1 MNIRVGIGYDVHPI
15 KVGNKGLFLGGVR
28 VSDSLY
34 LSGHSDGDVLCHAI
48 VDAILG
54 AASLGNIGT
63 EFPEN
68 DLNRDRRSLEFLSE
82 ISGAMKGRW
91 QLLNVDTV
99 VVIESVKLAAFVR
112 SMIENVA
119 EALGVESNFVNIK
132 PKSGNGSSPDFVH
145 AHAVC
150 LLREVE

>member
-15 KVGNKGLFLGGVR
+15 IVGNKGLFLGGVR

-34 LSGHSDGDVLCHAI
+34 LSGHSDGDVICHAI

-82 ISGAMKGRW
+82 ISGAIEGRW

-99 VVIESVKLAAFVR
+99 VVIESVKLAGFVR
-112 SMIENVA
+112 SM
-119 EALGVESNFVNIK
+119 
-132 PKSGNGSSPDFVH
+132 
-145 AHAVC
+145 
-150 LLREVE
+150 

>member
-15 KVGNKGLFLGGVR
+15 LAGSKGLFLGGVK

-34 LSGHSDGDVLCHAI
+34 LSGHSDGDALCHAI

-63 EFPEN
+63 EFPED
-68 DLNRDRRSLEFLSE
+68 DLNRDRRSLEFLFE
-82 ISGAMKGRW
+82 ISEAIRGHW

-99 VVIESVKLAAFVR
+99 VVIESVRLAGFVR
-112 SMIENVA
+112 SMIENISD
-119 EALGVESNFVNIK
+119 ALGVGSEIVNIK

>member
-1 MNIRVGIGYDVHPI
+1 MSIRVGIGYDVHPI
-15 KVGNKGLFLGGVR
+15 LVGNKGLFLGGVK

-34 LSGHSDGDVLCHAI
+34 LSGYSDGDALCHAI
-48 VDAILG
+48 VDAVLG
-54 AASLGNIGT
+54 AASLGNIGI
-63 EFPEN
+63 EFPEV
-68 DLNRDRRSLEFLSE
+68 DLNRDRRSLEFLFEVSE
-82 ISGAMKGRW
+82 AIRGRW

-99 VVIESVKLAAFVR
+99 VVIESVRLAGFVR
-112 SMIENVA
+112 SMTENIA
-119 EALGVESNFVNIK
+119 QALGVGSENVNIK

>member
-1 MNIRVGIGYDVHPI
+1 MSIRVGIGYDVHPI
-15 KVGNKGLFLGGVR
+15 LVGNKGLFLGGVK

-34 LSGHSDGDVLCHAI
+34 LSGYSDGDALCHAI
-48 VDAILG
+48 VDAVLG
-54 AASLGNIGT
+54 AVSLGNIGI
-63 EFPEN
+63 EFPEV
-68 DLNRDRRSLEFLSE
+68 DLNRDRRSLEFLFEVSE
-82 ISGAMKGRW
+82 AIRGRW

-99 VVIESVKLAAFVR
+99 VVIESVRLAGFVR
-112 SMIENVA
+112 SMTENIA
-119 EALGVESNFVNIK
+119 QALGVGSENVNIK